1 MAWWR
6 NVFRALPAVLLRL
19 AEVRRQHENCPID
32 GEVIWRFVEK
42 IQAFINAAWYDP
54 AAALQR
60 GSFV

>member
-1 MAWWR
+1 
-6 NVFRALPAVLLRL
+6 VL
-19 AEVRRQHENCPID
+19 AEVRRQHENFPID
-32 GEVIWRFVEK
+32 SEIVWAFTQK

>member
-1 MAWWR
+1 
-6 NVFRALPAVLLRL
+6 VL

-32 GEVIWRFVEK
+32 AEVIWKFVEK